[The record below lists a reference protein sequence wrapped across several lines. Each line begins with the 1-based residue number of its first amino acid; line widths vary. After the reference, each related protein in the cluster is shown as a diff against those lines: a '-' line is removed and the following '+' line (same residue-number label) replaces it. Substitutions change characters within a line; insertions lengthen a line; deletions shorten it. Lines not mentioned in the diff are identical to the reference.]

1 LGKIP
6 ENSCG
11 KVLMSWTTFVIAI
24 SSNSKWNL
32 NLKPDNQTTAE
43 IELDLF
49 KILRGSGNP

>member
-49 KILRGSGNP
+49 KILRGSGNS